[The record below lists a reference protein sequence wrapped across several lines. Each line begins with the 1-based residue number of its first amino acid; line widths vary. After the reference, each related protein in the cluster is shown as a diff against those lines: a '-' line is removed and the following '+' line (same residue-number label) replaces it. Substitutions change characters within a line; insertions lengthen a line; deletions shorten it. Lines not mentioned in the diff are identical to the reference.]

1 MKDKL
6 IIISSIFL
14 LLSLISNPAAAEKKQ
29 MLLLDAQ
36 TIEPYQS
43 LRESMF
49 AELAK
54 LGYQRDDNLIV
65 DYEVV
70 GNYAGRGYNI
80 LKYKQDKDYD
90 VIVLNGTF
98 AGLSAVEF
106 MEREDVNPN
115 NYKFIFGSVT
125 DPVGV
130 GMVEELGTPTT
141 TNFTGVA
148 FPVSVAKRLRF
159 IQKIFG
165 KDLTVGFIYTNMS
178 QSRSYNQ
185 WLRAELKK
193 EEFQGLDFIFK
204 EIEFVQSNQGT
215 ERMVEIAKE
224 HVKEL
229 DNKVDIFVSASDQ
242 LGSSA
247 QFSKMVYQT
256 ASKPLVGIAKE
267 EGVTMSLATDQQKN
281 GKQVAQMIKRV
292 FTGEE
297 IKDIIPQKSEATVYF
312 DWAKVKEFKIDIPP
326 ELKDTEK

>member
-1 MKDKL
+1 
-6 IIISSIFL
+6 
-14 LLSLISNPAAAEKKQ
+14 
-29 MLLLDAQ
+29 
-36 TIEPYQS
+36 
-43 LRESMF
+43 MF
-49 AELAK
+49 AELSQ
-54 LGYQRDDNLIV
+54 LGYQRGDNLIV
-65 DYEVV
+65 DYEVI
-70 GNYAGRGYNI
+70 GNYKGRGYNI

-90 VIVLNGTF
+90 VIILNGTF

-106 MEREDVNPN
+106 IKREDVNPN
-115 NYKFIFGSVT
+115 NYKFIFASVT
-125 DPVGV
+125 DPVGI

-148 FPVSVAKRLRF
+148 FPVSVSQRLRF
-159 IQKIFG
+159 IQQIFG

-193 EEFQGLDFIFK
+193 EEFEDLDFIFR
-204 EIEFVQSNQGT
+204 EIEFVQSNNGT
-215 ERMVEIAKE
+215 KRMVEIAKE

-242 LGSSA
+242 LGSSC
-247 QFSKMVYQT
+247 QFSKMVYKT
-256 ASKPLVGIAKE
+256 ASKPLVGIARE

-281 GKQVAQMIKRV
+281 GKQVAHMINRL

-312 DWAKVKEFKIDIPP
+312 DWAKVREFKIDIPQ
-326 ELKDTEK
+326 EFKETKK